1 MWAHVC
7 TCGHLMYRCVHMCRV
22 YVARSGRDQRILVAL
37 PLPPLPIPFSGPLI
51 FHLCCFWMQKSKGR
65 ATETL
70 THRVAAYREGAVWVR
85 VYSFKWL

>member
-7 TCGHLMYRCVHMCRV
+7 TCGHLMYRCVYMCRV

-51 FHLCCFWMQKSKGR
+51 FHLCCFWKQIKRMSNRDSHPQGCC
-65 ATETL
+65 
-70 THRVAAYREGAVWVR
+70 
-85 VYSFKWL
+85 